1 MYTGQPPTQQP
12 FPTGAP
18 PGPPAATNASYVLRV
33 HAATETDHRGMLL
46 VEEFQ
51 VMPDGATYVK
61 QHRVPPNAVT
71 PFVQQFAQQH
81 PNVRVQQADGGSRQQ
96 SAAQQAPPSHQQ
108 PYAQPQ
114 GNTAPSSSPF
124 STSSIGG
131 LDGYDKY
138 GSSYGSFAAVQAGRT
153 GAGSGTGGGPAAL
166 QQAARASGGGAP
178 PPQAGQPQ
186 PYAGC

>member
-1 MYTGQPPTQQP
+1 MYAGQPPSQQP
-12 FPTGAP
+12 FPPGAP
-18 PGPPAATNASYVLRV
+18 PGPPAAANASYVLRV
-33 HAATETDHRGMLL
+33 HAASETDHRGMLL

-81 PNVRVQQADGGSRQQ
+81 PNVRVQQAGGGSGQQ
-96 SAAQQAPPSHQQ
+96 STPQAPP
-108 PYAQPQ
+108 PPMQ
-114 GNTAPSSSPF
+114 GHNVAASSPF

-153 GAGSGTGGGPAAL
+153 GAGSSHWRRSGSDTA
-166 QQAARASGGGAP
+166 AARASGGGGGGGAP
-178 PPQAGQPQ
+178 AGQPGGQPQ

>member
-1 MYTGQPPTQQP
+1 
-12 FPTGAP
+12 
-18 PGPPAATNASYVLRV
+18 
-33 HAATETDHRGMLL
+33 
-46 VEEFQ
+46 
-51 VMPDGATYVK
+51 MPDGATYVK

-81 PNVRVQQADGGSRQQ
+81 PNVRVQQAGGGSGQQ
-96 SAAQQAPPSHQQ
+96 PAQQALPSQQQ

-114 GNTAPSSSPF
+114 GNSVPSSSPF

-138 GSSYGSFAAVQAGRT
+138 GSSYGSFAAVQAGHT
-153 GAGSGTGGGPAAL
+153 GAGSGTGGVPAAI
-166 QQAARASGGGAP
+166 QQAARASGRGGAP

>member
-1 MYTGQPPTQQP
+1 MYTGQPPPQQP
-12 FPTGAP
+12 FPPGAP
-18 PGPPAATNASYVLRV
+18 PGPPAAANASYVLRV
-33 HAATETDHRGMLL
+33 HAASETDHRGMLL

-81 PNVRVQQADGGSRQQ
+81 PNVRVQQAGGGSGQQ
-96 SAAQQAPPSHQQ
+96 PAQQAPPSQQ
-108 PYAQPQ
+108 PSYVQPQ

-153 GAGSGTGGGPAAL
+153 GAGSGTGGVPAAL
-166 QQAARASGGGAP
+166 QQAARASGGGGAP
-178 PPQAGQPQ
+178 PPQAGKPQ

>member
-1 MYTGQPPTQQP
+1 MYTGQPPPQQS
-12 FPTGAP
+12 FPSGAP
-18 PGPPAATNASYVLRV
+18 QGPPAATNASYVLRV
-33 HAATETDHRGMLL
+33 HSASEVDHRGMLL

-71 PFVQQFAQQH
+71 PFVQQFAQKH
-81 PNVRVQQADGGSRQQ
+81 PNVRVQQAGGSGQHT
-96 SAAQQAPPSHQQ
+96 SQAPPSQQ

-114 GNTAPSSSPF
+114 GNTTSSSSPF

-153 GAGSGTGGGPAAL
+153 GAGSGTGGVPAAL
-166 QQAARASGGGAP
+166 QQAARASSGGAP
-178 PPQAGQPQ
+178 PTQAGQQPQ

>member
-1 MYTGQPPTQQP
+1 MYTGQPPPQQS
-12 FPTGAP
+12 FSSGAP
-18 PGPPAATNASYVLRV
+18 QGSPAATNASYVLRV
-33 HAATETDHRGMLL
+33 HSASEVDHRGMLL

-51 VMPDGATYVK
+51 VMPDGATYIK

-81 PNVRVQQADGGSRQQ
+81 PNVRVQQAGGSGQHT
-96 SAAQQAPPSHQQ
+96 SQAPPSQQ
-108 PYAQPQ
+108 SYAQPK
-114 GNTAPSSSPF
+114 GNSVPPSSPF

-153 GAGSGTGGGPAAL
+153 GAGSDTGGVPAAL
-166 QQAARASGGGAP
+166 QQAARASNRGGAP
-178 PPQAGQPQ
+178 LAQAGQPQ

>member
-1 MYTGQPPTQQP
+1 MYAGQPPPQQP
-12 FPTGAP
+12 FPPGTP
-18 PGPPAATNASYVLRV
+18 PGPPSSANASYVLRV
-33 HAATETDHRGMLL
+33 HAASETDHRGMLL
-46 VEEFQ
+46 IEEFQ

-81 PNVRVQQADGGSRQQ
+81 PNVRVQQAGGGSGQQ
-96 SAAQQAPPSHQQ
+96 PAPQAPPSQQ
-108 PYAQPQ
+108 PYAQSQPSQ
-114 GNTAPSSSPF
+114 GNAAAPSPF

-153 GAGSGTGGGPAAL
+153 GAGSGTGGVPAAI
-166 QQAARASGGGAP
+166 QQAARASGGGGAP
-178 PPQAGQPQ
+178 AGQPQ

>member
-1 MYTGQPPTQQP
+1 MYAGQPPSQQP
-12 FPTGAP
+12 FPSGTPAPASNGAQV
-18 PGPPAATNASYVLRV
+18 SYVLRV
-33 HAATETDHRGMLL
+33 HAASEADHRGMLL
-46 VEEFQ
+46 VEEFK

-81 PNVRVQQADGGSRQQ
+81 PNVRVQQAGGSGE
-96 SAAQQAPPSHQQ
+96 SASQAPSQPQQ
-108 PYAQPQ
+108 PPLMQ
-114 GNTAPSSSPF
+114 GHNVPGSSPF

-153 GAGSGTGGGPAAL
+153 GAGSGTGGVPAAI
-166 QQAARASGGGAP
+166 QQAARASNRGGAP
-178 PPQAGQPQ
+178 LAQAGQPQ